1 MLIGYTFHR
10 AGHFPHEPAVRREK
24 IMQSTR
30 SFSAFVLVLA
40 QVLSLAAL
48 VATLTAD
55 SNAAAATETVLY
67 KFSKPPD
74 GTNPSGAVV
83 FDAHGNLFGTT
94 GHGGMDG
101 NGTVFELSPTS
112 SGGWKE
118 TIIYDFLT
126 GTNGSQPGSL
136 IFDPAGNLYGT
147 TLFGGTYGKGVIYEL
162 SPNGSG
168 SWQQSVLYNF
178 GSGTDS
184 ALPVGLVRGAAGNL
198 FGTSEEGGTSNLG
211 TVFELVSS
219 GGTWTEKVLYSFAG
233 GSDDGGPFGGLA
245 IDSKGNLY
253 GTTSGS
259 GSGGGLG
266 TVFEMTRTATGW
278 VKNILHT
285 FTGPEGYM
293 PLSTPLLD
301 KLGNIY
307 VTAEA
312 GGTNNA
318 GTVYEL
324 TPSSGGWAGSVIFNF
339 SGEAS
344 GPAAGVVMDA
354 AGNLCGTTES
364 GAGTVYRLSQT
375 AGTWKLNAFFRFSG
389 SNGAFPGALILDK
402 LGNFY
407 GATNG
412 GGVNH
417 QGVVFEIT
425 L

>member
-1 MLIGYTFHR
+1 MLFGYTFDR
-10 AGHFPHEPAVRREK
+10 TGHFPHEPAVRREK

-94 GHGGMDG
+94 GYGGMDG

-126 GTNGSQPGSL
+126 GTSGSQPGSL
-136 IFDPAGNLYGT
+136 IFDPTGNLYGT

-162 SPNGSG
+162 SPTDSG

-184 ALPVGLVRGAAGNL
+184 ALPVGLVRGAAGSL

-211 TVFELVSS
+211 TVFELGTS
-219 GGTWTEKVLYSFAG
+219 GGKSGGRWTEK
-233 GSDDGGPFGGLA
+233 
-245 IDSKGNLY
+245 
-253 GTTSGS
+253 
-259 GSGGGLG
+259 
-266 TVFEMTRTATGW
+266 
-278 VKNILHT
+278 
-285 FTGPEGYM
+285 
-293 PLSTPLLD
+293 
-301 KLGNIY
+301 
-307 VTAEA
+307 
-312 GGTNNA
+312 
-318 GTVYEL
+318 
-324 TPSSGGWAGSVIFNF
+324 
-339 SGEAS
+339 
-344 GPAAGVVMDA
+344 
-354 AGNLCGTTES
+354 
-364 GAGTVYRLSQT
+364 
-375 AGTWKLNAFFRFSG
+375 
-389 SNGAFPGALILDK
+389 
-402 LGNFY
+402 
-407 GATNG
+407 
-412 GGVNH
+412 
-417 QGVVFEIT
+417 
-425 L
+425 